1 MKLVKKKKSTHLHSS
16 IYVIQSG
23 FRCIHVLN
31 ESFKLSFIR
40 LQADIVIWNYRN
52 ILEEIRME
60 YCTITAMT
68 TFRRSFQGCCCSK
81 ISFINT
87 GGTLFVKKR
96 YCQTHERT
104 EFYFAFPFL
113 WRVTTSHD
121 DKFYLSTLTF
131 TAPKRFLKYIQVLL
145 EEYYSPWNGARR
157 SDRRFI
163 TAMVGNLSIFISAIV
178 DFVCHSVDAVLKTMR
193 DSPFLGRRLRTQSGI
208 QERKEP
214 SGFFI
219 FPLEFPVLMVRNRV
233 FLWFK

>member
-87 GGTLFVKKR
+87 GGTLFVKKKVLPNTR
-96 YCQTHERT
+96 KDRILFCISFSLESYYESR
-104 EFYFAFPFL
+104 
-113 WRVTTSHD
+113 W
-121 DKFYLSTLTF
+121 
-131 TAPKRFLKYIQVLL
+131 QVLFKHIDIHGSKKVFKIHSSIIGRVL
-145 EEYYSPWNGARR
+145 FSVKWGAKVRPPFYYRHGWQSIDIYQRHCWFCLSFRR
-157 SDRRFI
+157 CRS
-163 TAMVGNLSIFISAIV
+163 
-178 DFVCHSVDAVLKTMR
+178 
-193 DSPFLGRRLRTQSGI
+193 
-208 QERKEP
+208 
-214 SGFFI
+214 
-219 FPLEFPVLMVRNRV
+219 
-233 FLWFK
+233 